1 MPPSTPAAGRPAAA
15 APPDGTDRTDRTEAR
30 FTGEFEIHVTVR
42 CEGGELQRL
51 GRWAADRGVKF
62 THIVLARGRTTSQ
75 PMLTLG
81 GPGTLRELRRTARAT
96 AAELRDAGFEP
107 VRVKI
112 EATPWT
118 SGVPATDAAAARLGP
133 AFYFEHHLKVLLG
146 PGTGRE
152 DLAGVSA
159 AHAAHVSWN
168 ARRTDRAG
176 RQERFVTQRCH
187 GVGLATAGARL
198 ALLAAAV
205 SGAGFG
211 IVSVERE
218 FVVSDSDIT
227 VDDGWIVAVPADA
240 GSAGT
245 GRSQEASTGRRR
257 APAAL
262 GQDRKGPEPSRGSRP
277 PTTAVRGA
285 AGPGPAM

>member
-1 MPPSTPAAGRPAAA
+1 MPLSTPTAGRPVIA
-15 APPDGTDRTDRTEAR
+15 APPGARQDAADRTDAL

-42 CEGGELQRL
+42 CEGRELHRL

-107 VRVKI
+107 IRVKI

-146 PGTGRE
+146 PGAGRE
-152 DLAGVSA
+152 DLAGVSG
-159 AHAAHVSWN
+159 AHTAHVSWN
-168 ARRTDRAG
+168 ARRTDPAG

-187 GVGLATAGARL
+187 GVGLDTAGGRLARL
-198 ALLAAAV
+198 IGAV
-205 SGAGFG
+205 SGAGFE

-218 FVVSDSDIT
+218 FVVSDSDLT
-227 VDDGWIVAVPADA
+227 VDHGWIED
-240 GSAGT
+240 
-245 GRSQEASTGRRR
+245 GRIEDSRIEHGRIEDVSVV
-257 APAAL
+257 
-262 GQDRKGPEPSRGSRP
+262 GRGEERS
-277 PTTAVRGA
+277 
-285 AGPGPAM
+285 

>member
-1 MPPSTPAAGRPAAA
+1 MPPSTPTAGRPATA
-15 APPDGTDRTDRTEAR
+15 APPDARLDARLDATDRTEAL

-42 CEGGELQRL
+42 CEGRELQRL
-51 GRWAADRGVKF
+51 DRWAVDRGVKL

-81 GPGTLRELRRTARAT
+81 GPGTLREQRRTARAT

-107 VRVKI
+107 IRVKI

-152 DLAGVSA
+152 DLAGVSGP
-159 AHAAHVSWN
+159 HAAHVSWN

-187 GVGLATAGARL
+187 GVGLATAGERLARL
-198 ALLAAAV
+198 VDAV
-205 SGAGFG
+205 SGAGFE

-227 VDDGWIVAVPADA
+227 VDDGWLDDA
-240 GSAGT
+240 SVV
-245 GRSQEASTGRRR
+245 GREEERS
-257 APAAL
+257 
-262 GQDRKGPEPSRGSRP
+262 
-277 PTTAVRGA
+277 
-285 AGPGPAM
+285 